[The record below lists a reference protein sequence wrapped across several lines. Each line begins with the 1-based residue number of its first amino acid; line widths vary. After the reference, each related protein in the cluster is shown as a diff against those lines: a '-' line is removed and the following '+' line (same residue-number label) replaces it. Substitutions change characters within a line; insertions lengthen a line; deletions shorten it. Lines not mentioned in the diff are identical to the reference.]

1 MPPSLETVLDAIQ
14 RNADVSARLLVA
26 AESIRQAQESPMP
39 GGVHQIVMQ
48 PPDSGERAVHRVE
61 KKHAQMVV
69 LNICMALALVL
80 NWITDT
86 NQSYVINA
94 IYMMAPG
101 LQQQIEAKKEASKP

>member
-1 MPPSLETVLDAIQ
+1 MAASLETVLDAIQ
-14 RNADVSARLLVA
+14 RNADVSARLLIA
-26 AESIRQAQESPMP
+26 AESIRQAQESPAT

-61 KKHAQMVV
+61 KYFVAMVV
-69 LNICMALALVL
+69 LNICMGGALVL

-101 LQQQIEAKKEASKP
+101 LQREIETKKEAVKP

>member
-1 MPPSLETVLDAIQ
+1 MSDIQ
-14 RNADVSARLLVA
+14 ELLAVVRAREERIDQQIAELRGVA
-26 AESIRQAQESPMP
+26 GLGAPGNV

-48 PPDSGERAVHRVE
+48 SPDSGERAMHRVE

-101 LQQQIEAKKEASKP
+101 LQQQIEAKKEAKTP